1 MISFREPKDDECGE
15 DGDKKKNANKTGEG
29 DPMFPEDA
37 FSNDQLKHGAII
49 FHIIGILYM
58 FYALALV
65 CDEFFVPSLEVIIEK
80 VGNIRTQQ

>member
-1 MISFREPKDDECGE
+1 MISFREPKNDTCAE
-15 DGDKKKNANKTGEG
+15 DGDKKKNANKTEEL
-29 DPMFPEDA
+29 MFPEDA

>member
-1 MISFREPKDDECGE
+1 MISFREPKDDKCAPKTE
-15 DGDKKKNANKTGEG
+15 DDKEKANKTD
-29 DPMFPEDA
+29 DPMFPPDA
-37 FSNDQLKHGAII
+37 FSDDQLKHGAII

>member
-1 MISFREPKDDECGE
+1 MISFRAPKDDKCAE
-15 DGDKKKNANKTGEG
+15 DGDNKKNANKT
-29 DPMFPEDA
+29 DDAMFPKDA
-37 FSNDQLKHGAII
+37 FSDEQLKHGAII

-80 VGNIRTQQ
+80 VGNIT

>member
-1 MISFREPKDDECGE
+1 MISFREPKDVECAE
-15 DGDKKKNANKTGEG
+15 DGDKKKNANKTDEA
-29 DPMFPEDA
+29 MFPKDA
-37 FSNDQLKHGAII
+37 FSKDQLKHGAII